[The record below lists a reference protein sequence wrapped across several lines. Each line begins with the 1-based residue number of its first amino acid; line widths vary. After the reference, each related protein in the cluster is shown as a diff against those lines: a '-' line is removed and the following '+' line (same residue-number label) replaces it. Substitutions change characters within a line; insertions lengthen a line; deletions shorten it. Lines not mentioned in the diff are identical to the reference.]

1 MEPKAR
7 ILVVDDEA
15 DIRALLRIL
24 LEHRGYYV
32 ADAASGDAAIAAL
45 RHDGNLDLIIMDMMM
60 PGKDGIAATQAIRE
74 FSAAPVLFLTAKT
87 QLSDQLAAYD
97 CGGDAFLSKPFSRRE
112 LLMKAEALLRRYMT
126 YKGKGEAVVANPDI
140 SLDEERRCAIKHGK
154 RVDLTEK
161 EFAIL
166 QYLMEHPGIP
176 LDAHTIYE
184 AVWDEKYLP
193 SSNNTVMVHVLNL
206 RKKLEDDPA
215 TPKRIRTIWGKGY
228 QFG

>member
-32 ADAASGDAAIAAL
+32 ADAASGDAAIAAV
-45 RHDGNLDLIIMDMMM
+45 RHDGNFDLIIMDMMM
-60 PGKDGIAATQAIRE
+60 PGKDGVAATQAIRE

-126 YKGKGEAVVANPDI
+126 YKGKGEAVAPNLDI

-166 QYLMEHPGIP
+166 QYLREHPGIP
-176 LDAHTIYE
+176 LDARTIYE
-184 AVWDEKYLP
+184 AVWDERYLP